1 MDSNSGGNNN
11 QGGEKKPQLTW
22 TQPAIPQAQS
32 QKNTPVSTPADT
44 KKHLYKTTTFR
55 NAAISLLLIA
65 AVGVVAATIV
75 AKKDKNSEGAA
86 LTAPSKTATSTDG
99 TNIVPSSQ
107 TPSGDLAIASPQQAG
122 LHVVVS
128 KVSVTVPTWVVVYEN
143 HNGQPGNVLGAGLF
157 MSGTNSGTID
167 LLRGTLPE
175 QTYFVGKARDDGDR
189 KYSLQNDLV
198 LRDANGDPVLVQ
210 FKTN

>member
-44 KKHLYKTTTFR
+44 KKPLYKTPMFR

-65 AVGVVAATIV
+65 VVGVVAATIV
-75 AKKDKNSEGAA
+75 AKKDKQSADTMLA
-86 LTAPSKTATSTDG
+86 APSKTATSTDG
-99 TNIVPSSQ
+99 TNILPSTQ
-107 TPSGDLAIASPQQAG
+107 TPSGDLAIPSPQEAG

-128 KVSVTVPTWVVVYEN
+128 KINVTVPTWIVVYEN
-143 HNGQPGNVLGAGLF
+143 HNGQPGNVLGAALF
-157 MSGTNSGTID
+157 MSNTSNSTID

-189 KYSLQNDLV
+189 KYSLQNDPV
-198 LRDANGDPVLVQ
+198 VRDANGDPVLLQ